1 MSLTLNLKKDVYP
14 VIINFYIDNN
24 AISIIPRDLIWY
36 IPFLFLPFL
45 PSDLIPW
52 HHFSYIWWMSMY
64 CPGNAN
70 PCYCRQCGLI
80 SIIPFSR
87 AGKRLPDNEKG
98 TSHTFQG
105 IQISTASHSKTGHV
119 FLQVVGGTKRQ
130 VRVLFIRS
138 VQGSLAKWLVGSFIA
153 NDYL

>member
-1 MSLTLNLKKDVYP
+1 MTSFFIHLMDEHVLSWKCQSLLLQAVRVDSQE
-14 VIINFYIDNN
+14 
-24 AISIIPRDLIWY
+24 A
-36 IPFLFLPFL
+36 
-45 PSDLIPW
+45 
-52 HHFSYIWWMSMY
+52 
-64 CPGNAN
+64 
-70 PCYCRQCGLI
+70 

-130 VRVLFIRS
+130 VRVLLIRS